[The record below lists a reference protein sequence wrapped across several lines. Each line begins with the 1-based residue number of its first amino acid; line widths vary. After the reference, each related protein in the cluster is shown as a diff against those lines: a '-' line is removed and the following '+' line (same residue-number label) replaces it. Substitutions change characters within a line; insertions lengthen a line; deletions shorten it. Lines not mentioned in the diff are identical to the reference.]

1 MFAHQHIFKFKCLR
15 IRMNFPSFMLN
26 RMNFGKFLT
35 EPHEILADL
44 QTFKFKNL
52 LICKDIGCREKYSA
66 RMLDDWLAFF
76 QRIKQ
81 SRLAFP

>member
-1 MFAHQHIFKFKCLR
+1 
-15 IRMNFPSFMLN
+15 MNFPSFMLN
-26 RMNFGKFLT
+26 RMNFGKFLA

-66 RMLDDWLAFF
+66 RMLDDWLAIF
-76 QRIKQ
+76 
-81 SRLAFP
+81 SVN